1 MARAQLWSG
10 NPDRAFGCL
19 KEARMHASQH
29 VREHPWVREDIGK
42 IRRLKRADANSL
54 TSYAEWIGAI

>member
-1 MARAQLWSG
+1 
-10 NPDRAFGCL
+10 
-19 KEARMHASQH
+19 MHASQH